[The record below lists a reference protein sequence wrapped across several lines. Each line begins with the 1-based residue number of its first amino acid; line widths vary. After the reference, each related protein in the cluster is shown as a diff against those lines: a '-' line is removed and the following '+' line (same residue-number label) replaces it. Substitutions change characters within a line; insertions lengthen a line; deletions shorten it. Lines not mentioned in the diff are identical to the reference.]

1 MVLNGLGDLLP
12 PLIGRQ
18 GLVEVDLGM
27 VRVLYAA
34 VLVSARN
41 ILLQKNNYEN
51 RSWMIALEGWGSQ
64 RISTAI
70 GARRSS
76 QKMVFTITYSL
87 TMRWMWQQ

>member
-51 RSWMIALEGWGSQ
+51 RS
-64 RISTAI
+64 
-70 GARRSS
+70 
-76 QKMVFTITYSL
+76 
-87 TMRWMWQQ
+87 